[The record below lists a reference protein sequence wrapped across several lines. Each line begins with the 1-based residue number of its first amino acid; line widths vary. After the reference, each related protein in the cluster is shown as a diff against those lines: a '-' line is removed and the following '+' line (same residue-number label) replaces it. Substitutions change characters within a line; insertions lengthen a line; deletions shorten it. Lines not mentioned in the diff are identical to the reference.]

1 MCEDECKCKKE
12 YHDELS
18 RLEVLT
24 DLVEFARQQ
33 RAKGSPHIGG
43 WADSATVSK
52 WMQTIGYLRSALP
65 ECTVKRFDDERKRY
79 REFRA
84 RFKGADN

>member
-1 MCEDECKCKKE
+1 MCNGECKCKKE
-12 YHDELS
+12 YPDELS

-24 DLVEFARQQ
+24 DIVEFAKQQ
-33 RAKGSPHIGG
+33 RAKGSPHTAS
-43 WADSATVSK
+43 WADYATVDK
-52 WMQTIGYLRSALP
+52 WMQTIGYLRSELP

-84 RFKGADN
+84 RLEGTSN